1 MAELS
6 NKIDFV
12 LLVSVKMA
20 NPNGD
25 PLNGN
30 RPRIDYGSYGEI
42 TAECIKRKIRNRMQD
57 LGYPIFVQSN
67 DRSDDGFTSL
77 SDRAS
82 ALIAKKLEEKHLA
95 EDKSDKKAKKGDK
108 VSPEQYAAGHVKLG
122 LMCVALDRCSHLIIK
137 KIKKQ
142 QVFQ

>member
-1 MAELS
+1 
-6 NKIDFV
+6 
-12 LLVSVKMA
+12 
-20 NPNGD
+20 
-25 PLNGN
+25 
-30 RPRIDYGSYGEI
+30 
-42 TAECIKRKIRNRMQD
+42 MQD

-67 DRSDDGFTSL
+67 DRSDDGFNSL

-108 VSPEQYAAGHVKLG
+108 VSPEEYAAWTCETWLDVRS
-122 LMCVALDRCSHLIIK
+122 LDRYSHLIIK

>member
-1 MAELS
+1 MAALT

-42 TAECIKRKIRNRMQD
+42 TAECIKRKIVCRIWD
-57 LGYPIFVQSN
+57 IPLWY
-67 DRSDDGFTSL
+67 SL
-77 SDRAS
+77 MSAAMRAI
-82 ALIAKKLEEKHLA
+82 LL
-95 EDKSDKKAKKGDK
+95 
-108 VSPEQYAAGHVKLG
+108 
-122 LMCVALDRCSHLIIK
+122 
-137 KIKKQ
+137 
-142 QVFQ
+142 